1 MELEKLVTIW
11 QSLVEKRKQLKEQA
25 EKIEKAETQLEEVI
39 SGLLASRGMLGA
51 KLPIGTVARKV
62 IWSARLSDAD
72 AFARL
77 QYSKMREIAVYNES
91 IQNTEAPVKSMLDG
105 LLMQRRPLKEGVEAM
120 AKEICEKQGIDT
132 TPENIAAVVKP
143 FGINYMPIAKLSF
156 TKK

>member
-1 MELEKLVTIW
+1 MELEKLVTVW

-25 EKIEKAETQLEEVI
+25 EKIEKAETQLEEAI

-51 KLPIGTVARKV
+51 KLHIGTVARKV

-72 AFARL
+72 AFACL

-120 AKEICEKQGIDT
+120 AKEICAGQGLDP
-132 TPENIAAVVKP
+132 TPENIAHVVKP
-143 FGINYMPIAKLSF
+143 FGINYMPIVKLSF